1 MEFGYAV
8 PETLKPALDY
18 KPRILG
24 PKIEEFHCLL
34 HKLSVILSSLQ
45 YKLQWKME
53 VKNIQAATYIR
64 ACTVFIIEKR
74 SVKPLWFLKLKFER

>member
-24 PKIEEFHCLL
+24 PKIEGFPFLV
-34 HKLSVILSSLQ
+34 HKLSVILTALQ
-45 YKLQWKME
+45 YKPVNGMK
-53 VKNIQAATYIR
+53 YIKKPWLIYNGAR
-64 ACTVFIIEKR
+64 MVYTVSVCILISNALKDR
-74 SVKPLWFLKLKFER
+74 SIT